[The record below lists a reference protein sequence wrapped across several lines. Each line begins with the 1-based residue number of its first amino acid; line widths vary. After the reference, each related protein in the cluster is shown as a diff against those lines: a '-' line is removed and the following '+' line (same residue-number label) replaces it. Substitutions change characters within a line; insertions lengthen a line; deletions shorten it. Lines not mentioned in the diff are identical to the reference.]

1 MTVVQ
6 QPPTAHP
13 GAAAQIPGPIMF
25 VRYAFPPNLHGSCG
39 PADHQTFFAYGAA
52 SAVDG
57 GLRSLAQQF
66 AGAYPYL
73 ELIAQSTGIAD
84 PLDRRVVEAYWVGNT
99 LLDRV
104 GVTHLGDSM
113 EDRFRRRTGLQFPHV
128 ADAVRSGGMPHH
140 SFHVFCIYPWVG
152 LLGDDRR
159 FEQALMVLDQ
169 CRIRW
174 GTVVSVL
181 PDSLLVKSRPLCF
194 DAGRLYLGDE
204 RLETVARTLDGVGL
218 VSEFAVGDTVSMH
231 WDWVCDRVGP
241 RQLDSLR
248 RYTRMHLDM
257 VNDRLEKPGAIIALG

>member
-6 QPPTAHP
+6 PPALHP
-13 GAAAQIPGPIMF
+13 GSTSQVPGPIMF
-25 VRYAFPPNLHGSCG
+25 VRYAFPPNFHGACG
-39 PADHQTFFAYGAA
+39 PADHQSFFAYGAA

-84 PLDRRVVEAYWVGNT
+84 PLDRRVVEAYWVGND

-104 GVTHLGDSM
+104 GVTNLGDSM
-113 EDRFRRRTGLQFPHV
+113 EDRFRRRTGLQFPQV
-128 ADAVRSGGMPHH
+128 ADAVRAGGMPHH

-159 FEQALMVLDQ
+159 FEQALMVLDK

-174 GTVVSVL
+174 GKVMTVQADTLAVM
-181 PDSLLVKSRPLCF
+181 SRPLCF
-194 DAGRLYLGDE
+194 DAGRLFLGDE
-204 RLETVARTLDGVGL
+204 RLETVSRTLDGVGL
-218 VSEFAVGDTVSMH
+218 VSEFAVGDWVSMH
-231 WDWVCDRVGP
+231 WEWVCDRIGA
-241 RQLDSLR
+241 RQLNALR

-257 VNDRLEKPGAIIALG
+257 VNERLEQPGAIIALG